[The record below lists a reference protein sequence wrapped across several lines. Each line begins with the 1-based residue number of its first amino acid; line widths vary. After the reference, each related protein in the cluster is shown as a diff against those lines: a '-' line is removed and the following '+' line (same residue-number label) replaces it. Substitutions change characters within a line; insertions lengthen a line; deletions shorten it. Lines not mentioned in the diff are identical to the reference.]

1 MEQRLRRRVRILL
14 GIVICGLVL
23 SGVTAFPLESE
34 LRWLTEA
41 LEIGD
46 APSPA
51 DGPLDSWLRTVR
63 DALIDTNARYRFL
76 AYGTDWLAFAHLGI
90 AVFFVGP
97 LVDPPRN
104 IWVIVAGLIACVG
117 VVLLAL
123 IAGAIRGIP
132 FFWRLIDC
140 SFGLFCAIP
149 LTLAWHWTR
158 QLERIRPR

>member
-41 LEIGD
+41 VEIGD

-63 DALIDTNARYRFL
+63 DALIDTNAPLQAIIRE
-76 AYGTDWLAFAHLGI
+76 WI
-90 AVFFVGP
+90 AQV
-97 LVDPPRN
+97 
-104 IWVIVAGLIACVG
+104 
-117 VVLLAL
+117 
-123 IAGAIRGIP
+123 
-132 FFWRLIDC
+132 
-140 SFGLFCAIP
+140 
-149 LTLAWHWTR
+149 
-158 QLERIRPR
+158 